1 MIFSPS
7 CFLVFSFFRYNDTTM
22 IQSGK
27 REKKKN
33 EATGQGPR
41 KYRRRGR
48 GMRETTAS
56 AAACVTT
63 STFFYFFATVL
74 LRHEAAKLE
83 ETHGCGSGHALFF
96 VPVLLKIV
104 PFFGSCFVL
113 CRFPLLARRIIKAI
127 WQMPQRIAKG
137 SALTS
142 RSIRSG
148 APIGEKCKL

>member
-1 MIFSPS
+1 MICSPI
-7 CFLVFSFFRYNDTTM
+7 FLVFLFLGTM
-22 IQSGK
+22 ILQSGK

-33 EATGQGPR
+33 EATRQGPR

-56 AAACVTT
+56 AAASVTT
-63 STFFYFFATVL
+63 STFFFFFATVL
-74 LRHEAAKLE
+74 LRHEPVRSSAKLE
-83 ETHGCGSGHALFF
+83 ETHGCGNGHALFF

>member
-1 MIFSPS
+1 MICSPI
-7 CFLVFSFFRYNDTTM
+7 FLVFLFLGTM
-22 IQSGK
+22 ILQSGK

-33 EATGQGPR
+33 EATRQGPR

-142 RSIRSG
+142 RSVRSG
-148 APIGEKCKL
+148 APIGEKCQL

>member
-7 CFLVFSFFRYNDTTM
+7 FFTSFFFLV
-22 IQSGK
+22 QPGK

-33 EATGQGPR
+33 EAKGQGPR

-63 STFFYFFATVL
+63 FTFFFATVL
-74 LRHEAAKLE
+74 LRHEAVRSSAKLE
-83 ETHGCGSGHALFF
+83 ETHGCGNGHAFFF

-104 PFFGSCFVL
+104 PFFESCFVL
-113 CRFPLLARRIIKAI
+113 CRFPLLARRIIKAV